1 MMKIAYT
8 VAWLGLIAMTMVLIF
23 AFTQGDFFTEGASLL
38 SMPWGIVSMVD
49 LYVGFT
55 LFSAW
60 IIYREK
66 SILTSVIWVILMM
79 IFGFFTASLYII
91 LALRSSGGSWSQFW
105 MGKHNPR

>member
-1 MMKIAYT
+1 MKIAYM

-91 LALRSSGGSWSQFW
+91 LALRSSGSSWSQFW